1 MSRWVLMSALTAGLA
16 GAVACDAESE
26 VQRQTRELQAAQK
39 HVGKETK
46 RLEEELGRAQADVA
60 RLEQKLLL
68 ARQGLTDEVL
78 ENQKQ
83 LEEALKAQDQK
94 VREELN
100 HAQREAQ
107 NHTRDTEAALK
118 QLGQTP
124 PPATSA
130 PTATPTAA
138 ASGAAPAPARDE
150 LRREEL
156 LAVRGG
162 PELGEGVDAGE
173 DDVPPEAPSSTPPA
187 AHPSAEPAPGQQP
200 APPPAATP
208 PAATPPAAAPPAPA
222 PYGPPPPPAPP
233 MQ

>member
-1 MSRWVLMSALTAGLA
+1 MSALTACLA
-16 GAVACDAESE
+16 GACDAENE

-39 HVGKETK
+39 DVGKETK

-60 RLEQKLLL
+60 RLDQKLSL

-83 LEEALKAQDQK
+83 LEEALKAQDEK
-94 VREELN
+94 VRDELN

-107 NHTRDTEAALK
+107 NHTRQTEAALK

-124 PPATSA
+124 PPAS
-130 PTATPTAA
+130 
-138 ASGAAPAPARDE
+138 SGAPPPTRDE

-162 PELGEGVDAGE
+162 PELGEGEADAG
-173 DDVPPEAPSSTPPA
+173 DDAPQ
-187 AHPSAEPAPGQQP
+187 EPAS
-200 APPPAATP
+200 A
-208 PAATPPAAAPPAPA
+208 PAPA
-222 PYGPPPPPAPP
+222 SPPAK
-233 MQ
+233 